1 VNPIDF
7 ENSEGNLGV
16 ANALLRHMSE
26 KLPVSRW
33 QRDLTDS
40 TVLRNMGVALGHTLL
55 GYDSCLKGLNQ
66 LDADRGRMAADLDA
80 NWEVLAEP
88 IQTVMRRHGI
98 ANAYEKL
105 KELTRGK
112 EGITR
117 DTLHAFIKGLA
128 IPEGDKQRLLALT
141 PATYIGK
148 AAELAKRI

>member
-1 VNPIDF
+1 
-7 ENSEGNLGV
+7 
-16 ANALLRHMSE
+16 
-26 KLPVSRW
+26 
-33 QRDLTDS
+33 
-40 TVLRNMGVALGHTLL
+40 MGVALGHTLL
-55 GYDSCLKGLNQ
+55 GYDSCLRGLNQ
-66 LDADRGRMAADLDA
+66 LDADRGRMAADLDGT
-80 NWEVLAEP
+80 WEVLAEP

-128 IPEGDKQRLLALT
+128 IPDADKQRLLALT

-148 AAELAKRI
+148 AVELAKRI